1 MDTNILLESGTN
13 ELEVLEFT
21 IAGNHYGINVAKVRE
36 ILSMTDITPIPNSHP
51 CIEGIF
57 MPRYTII
64 TVINLVRALGFPEDE
79 SKKGKMLIITN
90 FNNLNIAFEVD
101 QVLGIHRVSWT
112 DIVKPDNTVNA
123 PGVGIATGIIK
134 KLENL
139 IIVLDFE
146 RIVEEICP
154 ETSLKM
160 SEIAQLGER
169 ERNNSPIIFAE
180 DSPMLSKLVN
190 DALTTAGYTNIN
202 SYSNGEEA
210 WNKLLEL
217 KKNNG
222 VDYGVKC
229 VITDIEMPQMD
240 GHRLIRL
247 IRNDDA
253 LQHLPVVIFSSLI
266 NDDMKRKGQKLGA
279 DAQISKPE
287 IGQLVG
293 VIDDLIINGRKPEE
307 EEI

>member
-36 ILSMTDITPIPNSHP
+36 ILTMTDITPVPNSHP

-57 MPRYTII
+57 MPRDTII
-64 TVINLVRALGFPEDE
+64 TVINLVRALGFPEKTD
-79 SKKGKMLIITN
+79 SRNDMLIVTN
-90 FNNLNIAFEVD
+90 FNNLNIAFDVD
-101 QVLGIHRVSWT
+101 QVLGIHRVSWQ
-112 DIVKPDNTVNA
+112 DIVKPDSTVNA

-134 KLENL
+134 KLESL
-139 IIVLDFE
+139 IIILDFE

-154 ETSLKM
+154 ETSIKM
-160 SEIAQLGER
+160 SQIKELGER
-169 ERNNSPIIFAE
+169 ERNNIPIIFAE
-180 DSPMLSKLVN
+180 DSPMLQKLVT
-190 DALTTAGYTNIN
+190 DALTQAGYTNIHI
-202 SYSNGEEA
+202 YANGQEA
-210 WNKLLEL
+210 WDKLLEL

-222 VDYGVKC
+222 VDYGAKC

-247 IRNDDA
+247 IRSDEA
-253 LQHLPVVIFSSLI
+253 LKHLPIIVFSSLI
-266 NDDMKRKGQKLGA
+266 NEDMKRKGERLGA

-287 IGQLVG
+287 IGQLVQC
-293 VIDDLIINGRKPEE
+293 IDNLIITLEG
-307 EEI
+307 

>member
-36 ILSMTDITPIPNSHP
+36 ILPMTKITPVPNSHP

-57 MPRYTII
+57 MPRDTII
-64 TVINLVRALGFPEDE
+64 TVINLVRALGFPEDANR
-79 SKKGKMLIITN
+79 KNDMLIVTN
-90 FNNLNIAFEVD
+90 FNNLNIAFDVE

-112 DIVKPDNTVNA
+112 DIVKPDATVNA
-123 PGVGIATGIIK
+123 PGAGIATGIIK
-134 KLENL
+134 KLKSL

-160 SEIAQLGER
+160 SELAELGER
-169 ERNNSPIIFAE
+169 ERNTIPITIAE
-180 DSPMLSKLVN
+180 DSPMLQKLVT
-190 DALTTAGYTNIN
+190 DALTQSGYTNLHV
-202 SYSNGEEA
+202 YSNGQEA
-210 WNKLLEL
+210 WDSLLEL

-247 IRNDDA
+247 IRSDEA
-253 LQHLPVVIFSSLI
+253 LKQLPIIVFSSLI
-266 NDDMKRKGQKLGA
+266 NEDMKRKGERLGA

-287 IGQLVG
+287 IGQLVSC
-293 VIDDLIINGRKPEE
+293 IDNLIAG
-307 EEI
+307 EIGKE

>member
-21 IAGNHYGINVAKVRE
+21 VAGNHYGINVAKVRE
-36 ILSMTDITPIPNSHP
+36 ILSMTDITPVPNSHP

-57 MPRYTII
+57 MPRDTII
-64 TVINLVRALGFPEDE
+64 TVINLVKALGFSE
-79 SKKGKMLIITN
+79 SKNHKSDMLIITN
-90 FNNLNIAFEVD
+90 FNNLNIAFDVE

-112 DIVKPDNTVNA
+112 DIVKPDATVNA
-123 PGVGIATGIIK
+123 PGAGIATGIIK
-134 KLENL
+134 KLESL

-160 SEIAQLGER
+160 SELAELGER
-169 ERNNSPIIFAE
+169 ERNTIPIVVAE
-180 DSPMLSKLVN
+180 DSPMLQKLVS
-190 DALTTAGYTNIN
+190 DALTQSGYTNLHI
-202 SYSNGEEA
+202 YANGQEA
-210 WNKLLEL
+210 WDKLQEL

-229 VITDIEMPQMD
+229 IITDIEMPQMD

-247 IRNDDA
+247 IRNDEA
-253 LQHLPVVIFSSLI
+253 LKHLPIIIFSSLI
-266 NDDMKRKGQKLGA
+266 NEDMKRKGERLGA
-279 DAQISKPE
+279 DVQISKPE
-287 IGQLVG
+287 IGQLVKC
-293 VIDDLIINGRKPEE
+293 IDNLILSGIGNE
-307 EEI
+307 

>member
-21 IAGNHYGINVAKVRE
+21 VAGNHYGINVAKVRE
-36 ILSMTDITPIPNSHP
+36 ILPMTQITPVPNSHP

-57 MPRYTII
+57 MPRDTII
-64 TVINLVRALGFPEDE
+64 TAISLIRALGFADSPNPNSD
-79 SKKGKMLIITN
+79 MLIITN
-90 FNNLNIAFEVD
+90 FNNLNIAFDVE

-123 PGVGIATGIIK
+123 PGAGIATGIIK
-134 KLENL
+134 KLDNL

-160 SEIAQLGER
+160 SEIEALGER
-169 ERNNSPIIFAE
+169 ERNNIPIIIAE
-180 DSPMLSKLVN
+180 DSPMLQKLVS
-190 DALTTAGYTNIN
+190 DALTQAGYTNLHVF
-202 SYSNGEEA
+202 SNGQEA
-210 WNKLLEL
+210 WDNLLEL

-222 VDYGVKC
+222 VDYGAKC

-253 LQHLPVVIFSSLI
+253 LKHLPIVVFSSLI
-266 NDDMKRKGQKLGA
+266 NEDMKRKGERLGA

-293 VIDDLIINGRKPEE
+293 CIDNLIISG
-307 EEI
+307 IGAQ

>member
-21 IAGNHYGINVAKVRE
+21 VAGNHYGINVAKVRE
-36 ILSMTDITPIPNSHP
+36 ILPMTEITPIPNSHP

-57 MPRYTII
+57 MPRDIII
-64 TVINLVRALGFPEDE
+64 TAINLKRSLGFDDGGS
-79 SKKGKMLIITN
+79 SKSDMLIITN
-90 FNNLNIAFEVD
+90 FNNLNIAFDVE

-112 DIVKPDNTVNA
+112 DIVKPDSTVNT
-123 PGVGIATGIIK
+123 PGASIATGIIK
-134 KLENL
+134 KEKNL

-160 SEIAQLGER
+160 SEIESLGER
-169 ERNNSPIIFAE
+169 ERNNMPIIMAE
-180 DSPMLSKLVN
+180 DSLMLQKLVS
-190 DALTTAGYTNIN
+190 DALTQAGYTNIHVF
-202 SYSNGEEA
+202 SNGQEA
-210 WNKLLEL
+210 WDNLLEL

-247 IRNDDA
+247 IRNDEA
-253 LQHLPVVIFSSLI
+253 LKHLPIIVFSSLI
-266 NDDMKRKGQKLGA
+266 NEDMKRKG
-279 DAQISKPE
+279 E
-287 IGQLVG
+287 
-293 VIDDLIINGRKPEE
+293 
-307 EEI
+307 